1 MTEQYDD
8 QSKSNNKDNTSEDKT
23 LIRADSRLMKLEE
36 EREAIADT
44 LADLRQQVGALSRKL
59 RAGEYGKTTD
69 DGKLLADI
77 RYWLRAAR
85 ETEAEI
91 DDLRRRDTGI
101 VGEYGLD
108 LDQACVAVRCRLD
121 SLRTCCGAEEVSG

>member
-8 QSKSNNKDNTSEDKT
+8 QIEKKNETKANDET
-23 LIRADSRLMKLEE
+23 LIRASSRLSRLED
-36 EREAIADT
+36 EREAIAET
-44 LADLRQQVGALSRKL
+44 LADLRGQVAALSRRL
-59 RAGEYGKTTD
+59 REGDTGKTTE

-91 DDLRRRDTGI
+91 DEIRRRDTGI
-101 VGEYGLD
+101 VGGYGLD
-108 LDQACVAVRCRLD
+108 LEQACVAVRCRLD
-121 SLRTCCGAEEVSG
+121 SLRSCCGAEEIS